1 MLQPQFLNLLY
12 GEKLY
17 RVPDMSNP
25 PIKFFDKPKGNI
37 TFFIRDAE
45 FRRQELTDML
55 KRIVDAM
62 HIPHE
67 EVCFGKIE
75 RPATAEEFGKMK
87 TKYGLIFDLSYQDV
101 GSDISS
107 EILLPGLYVLPSL
120 DDMHGNEPIKRK
132 AWQVMKRIAEVY
144 KK

>member
-1 MLQPQFLNLLY
+1 MLHPQFLNLLY

-17 RVPDMSNP
+17 RVPDMSTP

-62 HIPHE
+62 GIPHE

-75 RPATAEEFGKMK
+75 RPAAADDFGKMK
-87 TKYGLIFDLSYQDV
+87 TKFGLIFDLSYQDI
-101 GSDISS
+101 GS
-107 EILLPGLYVLPSL
+107 EISPEGPLPGLYVLPSL
-120 DDMHGNEPIKRK
+120 DDMNGNEPIKRK
-132 AWQVMKRIAEVY
+132 AWQIMKRIAEVY